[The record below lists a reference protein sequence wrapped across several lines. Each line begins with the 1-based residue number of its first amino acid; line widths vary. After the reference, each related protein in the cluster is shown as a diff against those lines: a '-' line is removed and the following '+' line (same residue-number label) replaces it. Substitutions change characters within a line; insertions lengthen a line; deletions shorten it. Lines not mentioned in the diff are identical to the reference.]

1 MPLPRFLTDFARLIF
16 PKNCAG
22 CGEELFG
29 SDNLLCWQCLKE
41 LPRTGFEKHE
51 HNPVAAIFY
60 GRIPLQHA
68 FSWLF
73 YTRGSLSQMLIQ
85 QVKYRSNLELGRY
98 LGSIMAEAMLEAN
111 LFNDVDAL
119 VPLPLNRKKLARRG
133 YNQSMLI
140 CEGMSEVLGKPVET
154 VAVIRS
160 KFTQTQTKK
169 NRLQRWLNVEQVFD
183 LKEAHAI
190 EGKHVL
196 LVDDVITTGA
206 TMEACGQVL
215 LQVPGLKLSLAS
227 LAMAS
232 KL

>member
-1 MPLPRFLTDFARLIF
+1 MALPRFITDFGRLVF
-16 PKNCAG
+16 PNNCAG

-29 SDNLLCWQCLKE
+29 SKNLLCWQCLQE

-51 HNPVAAIFY
+51 QNPVASIFY

-73 YTRGSLSQMLIQ
+73 HTKGSLAQMLIQ
-85 QVKYRSNLELGRY
+85 QVKYKSKLDLGRY
-98 LGSIMAEAMLEAN
+98 LGTIMAEAMLEAR
-111 LFNDVDAL
+111 LFDDVDAL
-119 VPLPLNRKKLARRG
+119 VPLPLNKKKLAKRG

-140 CEGMSEVLGKPVET
+140 CEGMSAVLGKPVET

-160 KFTQTQTKK
+160 KFTQTQTRK